1 MTEPTPLQAA
11 DPQAGPR
18 RGTLWGVS
26 LGPGDPGLITR
37 AAWAAL
43 QRRDVA
49 WAYPARSGKT
59 PSYALDI
66 ATRAGLTPPEQH
78 SLLLF
83 PMTHDGEKLARA
95 WLKAAH
101 TLLPWLQAGRDVLFL
116 VEGDASTYATFGHL
130 ARTLRALDAEV
141 PVQVLPGVNSFTA
154 ACAQAGVP
162 FAEQD
167 DTVAIV
173 PAAYGLSAVERLLP
187 DFDTLVLMKIKPLLD
202 ELLDWLQ
209 RRGLLAGAHFIERV
223 GAPDERRVSGTDLL
237 ALRGTRV
244 SYLSLLLVKNPGRVR
259 GERIKGCLK
268 KSGSADVPKPPKPHP
283 PKPETTTK
291 KPPLSPSPPSCC
303 RPWPP
308 PPKMCACAWW
318 PSPAMVPARRPA
330 WPWPCR
336 RPTSAPRPSLPRSL
350 PACPTACAPM
360 RAHCATRS
368 ARCLRAGT
376 SWCSLS
382 RWAPWCA

>member
-11 DPQAGPR
+11 DLQAGPR

-66 ATRAGLTPPEQH
+66 AT
-78 SLLLF
+78 
-83 PMTHDGEKLARA
+83 RA

-237 ALRGTRV
+237 ALRGTR
-244 SYLSLLLVKNPGRVR
+244 
-259 GERIKGCLK
+259 
-268 KSGSADVPKPPKPHP
+268 
-283 PKPETTTK
+283 
-291 KPPLSPSPPSCC
+291 
-303 RPWPP
+303 
-308 PPKMCACAWW
+308 
-318 PSPAMVPARRPA
+318 
-330 WPWPCR
+330 
-336 RPTSAPRPSLPRSL
+336 
-350 PACPTACAPM
+350 
-360 RAHCATRS
+360 
-368 ARCLRAGT
+368 
-376 SWCSLS
+376 
-382 RWAPWCA
+382 